1 MVSSIPES
9 RFPGGHQ
16 RSSCAAKDLGKLI
29 EINNA
34 SLTVTRLD
42 SLENCIKFAERA
54 VEYSTMVVIGSD
66 AHHSSLV
73 GSFDSAIK
81 LARSVGLKS
90 ELVLNTDVGK
100 ITEFLLNRRKALK

>member
-1 MVSSIPES
+1 
-9 RFPGGHQ
+9 
-16 RSSCAAKDLGKLI
+16 
-29 EINNA
+29 
-34 SLTVTRLD
+34 
-42 SLENCIKFAERA
+42 
-54 VEYSTMVVIGSD
+54 MVVIGSD